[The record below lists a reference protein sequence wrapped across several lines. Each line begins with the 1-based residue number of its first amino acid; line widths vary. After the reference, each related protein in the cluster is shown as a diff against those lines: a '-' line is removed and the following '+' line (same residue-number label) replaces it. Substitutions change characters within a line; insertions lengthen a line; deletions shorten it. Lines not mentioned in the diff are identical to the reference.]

1 MRVQLKQMGG
11 LSKLFLSQYLT
22 ITVFIRLALVP
33 STSSNDY
40 TLKNFKLYI
49 YVYKTNKFS
58 IINIQ
63 IKLMYIGFKFSIE
76 H

>member
-1 MRVQLKQMGG
+1 MGAS
-11 LSKLFLSQYLT
+11 LNSSLSQYLT

-40 TLKNFKLYI
+40 TLKNFFKLYI

-58 IINIQ
+58 TINIQ
-63 IKLMYIGFKFSIE
+63 IKLMYIGFKFSTE